1 MDSKKQISREA
12 GQTTSETILITTLVA
27 VAAISLWTIYGSTLR
42 VKISQITAAIAGD
55 EENFER
61 SGDMIND
68 LQRVGQIRASQS
80 EVTTRGPDS
89 DELRSS
95 FE

>member
-1 MDSKKQISREA
+1 MNSKKQINREA

-42 VKISQITAAIAGD
+42 VKISQITAAIADD

-68 LQRVGQIRASQS
+68 LQRV
-80 EVTTRGPDS
+80 V
-89 DELRSS
+89 
-95 FE
+95 

>member
-68 LQRVGQIRASQS
+68 LQRVGQIRTSQS